1 MLQFVDVKQETPV
14 KRSTSNRK
22 DDFNEIYKEFIT
34 DKAKEQSSRCSQC
47 GVPFCQIHCPLSN
60 NIPDWLKL
68 TAEGR
73 LKEAY
78 EISQS
83 TNNMP
88 EVCGRICP
96 QDRLCE
102 GNCVIEQS
110 GHGTVTIGSIEKYI
124 TDTAWEKGWVKPFK
138 VKRELKQSVGIIGA
152 GPAGMACAEEL
163 RKSGYQ
169 VTIYDRYD
177 RPGGLLI
184 YGIPNFKLE
193 KFVVER
199 RTKLLKETGIKF
211 VQNFEVGKDKTLNEL
226 KESGIEFVQNFEVGK
241 DASLEDL
248 RNKHDAILIS
258 TGVYKAREIEL
269 PGHDLENIF
278 PAMDFLTASNKKGLG
293 DKVELFDNGKLNA
306 EGKDVIVI
314 GGGDTAMD
322 CVRTA
327 IRQNA
332 KSVKCLYRRDKENM
346 PGSAREVANAEEE
359 GVQFVWLSSPKE
371 FVGKNKIEKLITNKI
386 KLGDP
391 DETGRRKPEI
401 QQGSEFSLPADMVI
415 KALGFDPEDI
425 PSLFGSKEL
434 KVSRWGT
441 IKTDFETM
449 ETNLPG
455 VFAAGDI
462 VRGASLVVW
471 AIKDGRD
478 AATSIKKYLQKKLSL
493 REKVA

>member
-1 MLQFVDVKQETPV
+1 MPEKMLRFVKVGQQNPP
-14 KRSTSNRK
+14 KRGVDERRG
-22 DDFNEIYKEFIT
+22 DFEEIYKEFIHE
-34 DKAKEQSSRCSQC
+34 KAKEQSSRCSQC

-73 LKEAY
+73 LEEAY
-78 EISQS
+78 KLSQS

-110 GHGTVTIGSIEKYI
+110 GHGTVTIGSVEKFI
-124 TDTAWEKGWVKPFK
+124 TENAWSNGWIKPIKVQSEK
-138 VKRELKQSVGIIGA
+138 KQTVGIIGA
-152 GPAGMACAEEL
+152 GPAGLSCGEEL
-163 RKSGYQ
+163 RKEGYQ
-169 VTIYDRYD
+169 VTIYDKYD

-193 KFVVER
+193 KSVIER
-199 RTKLLKETGIKF
+199 RTKLLKDSGIKF
-211 VQNFEVGKDKTLNEL
+211 VQNFEIGKNSTLNEL
-226 KESGIEFVQNFEVGK
+226 K
-241 DASLEDL
+241 D
-248 RNKHDAILIS
+248 KHDAILIS
-258 TGVYKAREIEL
+258 TGVYKAREIKI
-269 PGHDLENIF
+269 PGNDLKNIF
-278 PAMDFLTASNKKGLG
+278 PAMEFLIASNKKGLG
-293 DKVELFDNGKLNA
+293 DKVKNFDNGTLNT
-306 EGKDVIVI
+306 EGKEVIVI

-322 CVRTA
+322 CVRTSV
-327 IRQNA
+327 RQNA

-359 GVQFVWLSSPKE
+359 GVKFIWLSNPKQ
-371 FVGKNKIEKLITNKI
+371 FKGMNKVESLIVNKM
-386 KLGDP
+386 KLGEAD
-391 DETGRRKPEI
+391 DSGRKKPI
-401 QQGSEFSLPADMVI
+401 VQKNSEFELKADIVI
-415 KALGFDPEDI
+415 KALGFDPEEL
-425 PSLFGSKEL
+425 PRLFGEERL
-434 KVSRWGT
+434 QVTRWGT
-441 IKTDFETM
+441 IKINFDTM

-478 AATSIKKYLQKKLSL
+478 AAQSINKHLKNELKNQKK
-493 REKVA
+493 VA

>member
-1 MLQFVDVKQETPV
+1 MKNKMLQFVELKQETPK
-14 KRSTSNRK
+14 KRLKDKRK
-22 DDFNEIYKEFIT
+22 ADFNEIYQDYIT
-34 DKAKEQSSRCSQC
+34 DKATAQSSRCSQC
-47 GVPFCQIHCPLSN
+47 GVPFCQIHCPLGN

-78 EISQS
+78 EVSQS

-124 TDTAWEKGWVKPFK
+124 TDTAWDKGWVKPFK
-138 VKRELKQSVGIIGA
+138 VKRELKQSIGIIGA

-169 VTIYDRYD
+169 VTIYDKYD

-211 VQNFEVGKDKTLNEL
+211 IQNFEVGKDKSLHEL
-226 KESGIEFVQNFEVGK
+226 KDN
-241 DASLEDL
+241 
-248 RNKHDAILIS
+248 HDAILIS
-258 TGVYKAREIEL
+258 TGVYKAREIDI
-269 PGHDLENIF
+269 PGQNLQNIF
-278 PAMDFLTASNKKGLG
+278 PAMDFLTASNRKGLG
-293 DKVELFDNGKLNA
+293 DKVELFDNGTLNA
-306 EGKDVIVI
+306 AGKNVVVI

-322 CVRTA
+322 CVRTS
-327 IRQNA
+327 IRQKA
-332 KSVKCLYRRDKENM
+332 KSVKCLYRRDRENM
-346 PGSAREVANAEEE
+346 PGSAREVGNAIEE
-359 GVQFVWLSSPKE
+359 GVEFVWLTSPKSFIGDKQIE
-371 FVGKNKIEKLITNKI
+371 EVEVNKM
-386 KLGDP
+386 KLGEP
-391 DETGRRKPEI
+391 DSSGRRKPEI
-401 QQGSEFSLPADMVI
+401 DLGSEYKIEADLVI
-415 KALGFDPEDI
+415 KSLGFDPEDL
-425 PSLFGSKEL
+425 PKLFNANEL
-434 KVSRWGT
+434 IVSQWGT
-441 IKTDFETM
+441 IKIDLKTM
-449 ETNLPG
+449 QTNLDG

-471 AIKDGRD
+471 AIRDGRD
-478 AATSIKKYLQKKLSL
+478 AAEQIDKYLQSKINKNKSV
-493 REKVA
+493 KAA

>member
-1 MLQFVDVKQETPV
+1 MKKKMLQFVDLKQEPPE
-14 KRSTSNRK
+14 KRSTPKRK
-22 DDFNEIYKEFIT
+22 DDFNEIYNEFIT

-47 GVPFCQIHCPLSN
+47 GVPFCQIHCPLGN

-102 GNCVIEQS
+102 GNCVIEKS

-124 TDTAWEKGWVKPFK
+124 TDTAWEKGWVKPVK

-199 RTKLLKETGIKF
+199 RTKLLKESGIKF
-211 VQNFEVGKDKTLNEL
+211 FQNFDVGKDKTLYEL
-226 KESGIEFVQNFEVGK
+226 KEE
-241 DASLEDL
+241 
-248 RNKHDAILIS
+248 HDAILIA
-258 TGVYKAREIEL
+258 TGVYKAREIDI
-269 PGHDLENIF
+269 PGHNLQNIF
-278 PAMDFLTASNKKGLG
+278 PAMELLIASNRKGLG
-293 DKVELFDNGKLNA
+293 DKVKLFDEGILNA
-306 EGKDVIVI
+306 EGKNVVVI

-322 CVRTA
+322 CVRTS
-327 IRQNA
+327 IRQKA
-332 KSVKCLYRRDKENM
+332 KSVKCIYRRDRENM
-346 PGSAREVANAEEE
+346 PGSAREVGNAIEE
-359 GVQFVWLSSPKE
+359 GVEFIWLTSPKS
-371 FVGKNKIEKLITNKI
+371 FIGDKKI
-386 KLGDP
+386 KALEVNKMKLGEP
-391 DETGRRKPEI
+391 DSSGRRKPEI
-401 QQGSEFSLPADMVI
+401 EIGSEYKIPADLII
-415 KALGFDPEDI
+415 KSLGFDPENI
-425 PSLFGSKEL
+425 PKLFNAEKLAISQ
-434 KVSRWGT
+434 WGT
-441 IKTDFETM
+441 IKIDLKSM
-449 ETNLPG
+449 QTNLDG

-471 AIKDGRD
+471 AIRDGRD
-478 AATSIKKYLQKKLSL
+478 AAEQIEKYLQLKSSKNKSI
-493 REKVA
+493 EAA

>member
-1 MLQFVDVKQETPV
+1 MTDKMLKFVKLGQQNPP
-14 KRSTSNRK
+14 KRKVLERK
-22 DDFNEIYKEFIT
+22 EDFNEIYSEFINE
-34 DKAKEQSSRCSQC
+34 KAKEQSSRCSQC
-47 GVPFCQIHCPLSN
+47 GVPFCQVHCPLSN

-73 LKEAY
+73 LKDAY
-78 EISQS
+78 ELSQS

-110 GHGTVTIGSIEKYI
+110 GHGTVTIGSVEKYI
-124 TDTAWEKGWVKPFK
+124 TDSAWENGWVKPIK
-138 VKRELKQSVGIIGA
+138 VLNEKNLSVGIIGA
-152 GPAGMACAEEL
+152 GPAGLAAAEQL
-163 RKSGYQ
+163 RKSGYKI
-169 VTIYDRYD
+169 TIYDRYD
-177 RPGGLLI
+177 RFGGLLI

-193 KFVVER
+193 KFVVNR
-199 RTKLLKETGIKF
+199 RIDLLK
-211 VQNFEVGKDKTLNEL
+211 Q
-226 KESGIEFVQNFEVGK
+226 SGISFKNNFEVGK

-248 RNKHDAILIS
+248 REKHDAILIA

-269 PGHDLENIF
+269 PGNDLNNIF
-278 PAMDFLTASNKKGLG
+278 PAMEFLTASNKKGLG

-306 EGKDVIVI
+306 EGKNIVVI

-327 IRQNA
+327 VRQNA

-346 PGSAREVANAEEE
+346 PGSAREVSNAEEE
-359 GVQFVWLSSPKE
+359 GVEFVWLSAPKE
-371 FVGKNKIEKLITNKI
+371 FKGKNKVESLSVDKI

-391 DETGRRKPEI
+391 DETGRRKPEVQKNSDFEI
-401 QQGSEFSLPADMVI
+401 KSDMVI
-415 KALGFDPEDI
+415 KALGFDPEDL
-425 PSLFGSKEL
+425 PNLFGNKEL
-434 KVSRWGT
+434 QVSKWGT
-441 IKTDFETM
+441 IKTDFDTM
-449 ETNLPG
+449 ETNLSG

-462 VRGASLVVW
+462 IRGASLVVW

-478 AATSIKKYLQKKLSL
+478 AAISIKEFLKKKLIDQ
-493 REKVA
+493 EKVA

>member
-1 MLQFVDVKQETPV
+1 MTKKMLQFVKLNKQIPK
-14 KRSTSNRK
+14 KRDTLKRK
-22 DDFNEIYKEFIT
+22 KDFHEIYNQFISE
-34 DKAKEQSSRCSQC
+34 KAKEQSSRCSQC
-47 GVPFCQIHCPLSN
+47 GVPFCQVHCPLHN

-124 TDTAWEKGWVKPFK
+124 TDTAWEKGWIKPIK
-138 VKRELKQSVGIIGA
+138 IRSELKQSIGIIGA

-163 RKSGYQ
+163 RKLGYQ
-169 VTIYDRYD
+169 ITIYDRYD

-193 KFVVER
+193 KNVVER
-199 RTKLLKETGIKF
+199 RTKLLRDSGIKF
-211 VQNFEVGKDKTLNEL
+211 VQNFEVGKQKSIYEL
-226 KESGIEFVQNFEVGK
+226 KE
-241 DASLEDL
+241 
-248 RNKHDAILIS
+248 KHDAILIA
-258 TGVYKAREIEL
+258 TGVYKAREIDI
-269 PGHDLENIF
+269 PGIKLKNIF
-278 PAMDFLTASNKKGLG
+278 PAMEYLTASNKKGLG
-293 DKVELFDNGKLNA
+293 DKVKLFDDGTLDAKGKR
-306 EGKDVIVI
+306 VVVI

-327 IRQNA
+327 VRQKA

-346 PGSAREVANAEEE
+346 PGSAREVNNAEEE
-359 GVQFVWLSSPKE
+359 GVEFIWLSNPKQ
-371 FVGKNKIEKLITNKI
+371 FIGNEKVEQVEVNKI
-386 KLGDP
+386 KLGEP
-391 DETGRRKPEI
+391 DDSGRRKPII
-401 QQGSEFSLPADMVI
+401 QEGGQFKISSDLVI
-415 KALGFDPEDI
+415 KSLGFDPEDI
-425 PSLFGSKEL
+425 PNLFSAKEL
-434 KVSRWGT
+434 AISKWGT
-441 IKTDFETM
+441 VKIDMNTM
-449 ETNLPG
+449 QTNIEG
-455 VFAAGDI
+455 IFAAGDI

-471 AIKDGRD
+471 AIRDGRD
-478 AATSIKKYLQKKLSL
+478 VATQIEKYLSKKDKKIKK
-493 REKVA
+493 EFAA

>member
-1 MLQFVDVKQETPV
+1 MTNKMLKFTDLQQETPE
-14 KRSTSNRK
+14 KRLTKKRK
-22 DDFNEIYKEFIT
+22 QDFQEIYNEYIN

-73 LKEAY
+73 LEEAY
-78 EISQS
+78 KLSQS

-124 TDTAWEKGWVKPFK
+124 TDTAWEKGWVKPIK
-138 VKRELKQSVGIIGA
+138 ITKEQKQSIGIIGS
-152 GPAGMACAEEL
+152 GPAGLACAEEL
-163 RKSGYQ
+163 RKFGYKI
-169 VTIYDRYD
+169 TIYDRYD

-193 KFVVER
+193 KKVVER
-199 RTKLLKETGIKF
+199 RTKLLKDSGIKF
-211 VQNFEVGKDKTLNEL
+211 VLNFEVGRDKSLMEL
-226 KESGIEFVQNFEVGK
+226 KE
-241 DASLEDL
+241 
-248 RNKHDAILIS
+248 KHDAVLIA
-258 TGVYKAREIEL
+258 TGVYKPREIDI
-269 PGHDLENIF
+269 PGSSLKNIF
-278 PAMDFLTASNKKGLG
+278 PAMDFLTTSNKKGLG
-293 DKVELFDNGKLNA
+293 DKVELFDNGTLNA
-306 EGKDVIVI
+306 SGKNVVVI

-327 IRQNA
+327 IRQEA

-346 PGSAREVANAEEE
+346 PGSAREVGNAEEE
-359 GVQFVWLSSPKE
+359 GVEFVWLSSPKK
-371 FVGKNKIEKLITNKI
+371 FIGQDNKVSQVEVNKMI
-386 KLGDP
+386 LGEP
-391 DETGRRKPEI
+391 DQSGRRKPILKE
-401 QQGSEFSLPADMVI
+401 GSEFKIDADLVI
-415 KALGFDPEDI
+415 KSLGFDPEDL
-425 PSLFGSKEL
+425 PKLFDVEELAVSK
-434 KVSRWGT
+434 WGT
-441 IKTDFETM
+441 IKIDLKTM
-449 ETNLPG
+449 QTNLDG

-471 AIKDGRD
+471 AIRDGRD
-478 AATSIKKYLQKKLSL
+478 VAIQIDNYLSSKRNKKIGVVAA
-493 REKVA
+493 

>member
-1 MLQFVDVKQETPV
+1 MKKKMLRFVDLNQETPI
-14 KRSTSNRK
+14 KRKTSNRK
-22 DDFNEIYKEFIT
+22 EDFNEIYQDYINS
-34 DKAKEQSSRCSQC
+34 KATEQSSRCSQC

-124 TDTAWEKGWVKPFK
+124 TDNAWEKGWVKPFK
-138 VKRELKQSVGIIGA
+138 VKKELKQSVGIIGA

-199 RTKLLKETGIKF
+199 RTNLLKESGIKF
-211 VQNFEVGKDKTLNEL
+211 VQNFEVGKDKSLYEL
-226 KESGIEFVQNFEVGK
+226 KEE
-241 DASLEDL
+241 
-248 RNKHDAILIS
+248 HDAILIS
-258 TGVYKAREIEL
+258 TGVYKAREIDV
-269 PGHDLENIF
+269 PGSNLNNIF
-278 PAMDFLTASNKKGLG
+278 PAMEFLTASNRKGLG
-293 DKVELFDNGKLNA
+293 DKVKLFDDGTLNA
-306 EGKDVIVI
+306 EGKDVVVI

-322 CVRTA
+322 CVRTS
-327 IRQNA
+327 IRQKA
-332 KSVKCLYRRDKENM
+332 KSVKCLYRRDRENM
-346 PGSAREVANAEEE
+346 PGSAREVGNAIEE
-359 GVQFVWLSSPKE
+359 GVEFVWLTSPKSFIGE
-371 FVGKNKIEKLITNKI
+371 KAVKAVEVNKMKLAEPDSSGRRRPEIEK
-386 KLGDP
+386 
-391 DETGRRKPEI
+391 
-401 QQGSEFSLPADMVI
+401 GSEFKISADLVI
-415 KALGFDPEDI
+415 KSLGFDPENL
-425 PSLFGSKEL
+425 PKLFNAEELVVSK
-434 KVSRWGT
+434 WGT
-441 IKTDFETM
+441 LKIDLKTM
-449 ETNLPG
+449 QTNLDG

-471 AIKDGRD
+471 AIRDGRD
-478 AATSIKKYLQKKLSL
+478 AAVQMEKYLKSKSIKKKS
-493 REKVA
+493 EKAA

>member
-1 MLQFVDVKQETPV
+1 MSNKMLKFTDLNQETPE
-14 KRSTSNRK
+14 KRLTKKRK
-22 DDFNEIYKEFIT
+22 QDFKEIYNEYIN

-73 LKEAY
+73 LEEAY
-78 EISQS
+78 KLSQS

-124 TDTAWEKGWVKPFK
+124 TDTAWEKGWVKPINITK
-138 VKRELKQSVGIIGA
+138 ELKQSIGIIGS
-152 GPAGMACAEEL
+152 GPAGLACAEEL
-163 RKSGYQ
+163 RKFGYKI
-169 VTIYDRYD
+169 TIYDRYD

-193 KFVVER
+193 KKVVER
-199 RTKLLKETGIKF
+199 RTKLLKDSGIKF
-211 VQNFEVGKDKTLNEL
+211 VLNFEVGRDKSLMEL
-226 KESGIEFVQNFEVGK
+226 RE
-241 DASLEDL
+241 
-248 RNKHDAILIS
+248 KHDAVLIA
-258 TGVYKAREIEL
+258 TGVYKPREIDISGSGL
-269 PGHDLENIF
+269 KNIF
-278 PAMDFLTASNKKGLG
+278 PAMEFLTASNKKGLG
-293 DKVELFDNGKLNA
+293 DKVELFDNGTLNA
-306 EGKDVIVI
+306 SGKNVVVI

-327 IRQNA
+327 IRQEA

-346 PGSAREVANAEEE
+346 PGSAREVGNAEEE
-359 GVQFVWLSSPKE
+359 GVEFVWLTSPKKFIGQDKVSQVE
-371 FVGKNKIEKLITNKI
+371 VSKMI
-386 KLGDP
+386 LGEP
-391 DETGRRKPEI
+391 DQSGRRKPILKE
-401 QQGSEFSLPADMVI
+401 GSEFKIDADLVI
-415 KALGFDPEDI
+415 KSLGFDPEDL
-425 PSLFGSKEL
+425 PKLFDVEELAVSK
-434 KVSRWGT
+434 WGT
-441 IKTDFETM
+441 LKIDLKTM
-449 ETNLPG
+449 QTNLEG

-471 AIKDGRD
+471 AIRDGRD
-478 AATSIKKYLQKKLSL
+478 VAMQIDKYLSSKRNKKIGV
-493 REKVA
+493 VAA

>member
-1 MLQFVDVKQETPV
+1 MSKKMLQFISLGKQSPPKRETG
-14 KRSTSNRK
+14 KRKK
-22 DDFNEIYKEFIT
+22 DFKEIYNEFIH

-78 EISQS
+78 EVSQN

-102 GNCVIEQS
+102 GNCVIEKS

-124 TDTAWEKGWVKPFK
+124 TDTAWEKGWVKPITVQK
-138 VKRELKQSVGIIGA
+138 ELKQSIGIIGA
-152 GPAGMACAEEL
+152 GPAGMACADEL

-169 VTIYDRYD
+169 VTIYDKYD
-177 RPGGLLI
+177 RAGGLLI

-199 RTKLLKETGIKF
+199 RTNLLKESGIKF
-211 VQNFEVGKDKTLNEL
+211 IQNFEVGKNKTLHEL
-226 KESGIEFVQNFEVGK
+226 RE
-241 DASLEDL
+241 
-248 RNKHDAILIS
+248 KHDAMLIA
-258 TGVYKAREIEL
+258 TGVYKAREIEV
-269 PGHDLENIF
+269 PGQNLKNIF
-278 PAMDFLTASNKKGLG
+278 PAMQFLTASNRKGLG
-293 DKVELFDNGKLNA
+293 DKVELFDDGTLNA
-306 EGKDVIVI
+306 EGKNIVVI

-327 IRQNA
+327 VRQKA
-332 KSVKCLYRRDKENM
+332 KSVKCLYRRDRDNM
-346 PGSAREVANAEEE
+346 PGSTREVGNAEEE
-359 GVQFVWLSSPKE
+359 GVEFVWLASPKKFTGDKKINE
-371 FVGKNKIEKLITNKI
+371 VEVNKM
-386 KLGDP
+386 KLGEP
-391 DETGRRKPEI
+391 DSSGRKKPEI
-401 QQGSEFSLPADMVI
+401 EKGSEFKIAADIVI
-415 KALGFDPEDI
+415 KSLGFDPENI
-425 PSLFGSKEL
+425 PKLFGAEELAASK
-434 KVSRWGT
+434 WGT
-441 IKTDFETM
+441 IKIDLKTM
-449 ETNLPG
+449 QTNLNG

-471 AIKDGRD
+471 AIRDGRD
-478 AATSIKKYLQKKLSL
+478 AAVQIEKYLQMKLNKNKII
-493 REKVA
+493 EAA

>member
-1 MLQFVDVKQETPV
+1 MKNKMLKFVKLKKETPL
-14 KRSTSNRK
+14 KRDTKRRRE
-22 DDFNEIYKEFIT
+22 DFDEIYDEFINT
-34 DKAKEQSSRCSQC
+34 KAKEQSSRCSQC

-78 EISQS
+78 EIAQS

-110 GHGTVTIGSIEKYI
+110 GHGTVTIGSVEKYI
-124 TDTAWEKGWVKPFK
+124 TDTAWAKGWVKPIK
-138 VKRELKQSVGIIGA
+138 VQKELKQSIGIIGA
-152 GPAGMACAEEL
+152 GPAGLACAEEL
-163 RKSGYQ
+163 RKSGFQ
-169 VTIYDRYD
+169 VVIYDRYD

-199 RTKLLKETGIKF
+199 RTKLLKDSGIKF
-211 VQNFEVGKDKTLNEL
+211 VQNFEVGKDKTLD
-226 KESGIEFVQNFEVGK
+226 Q
-241 DASLEDL
+241 L
-248 RNKHDAILIS
+248 REKHDSILIA
-258 TGVYKAREIEL
+258 TGVYKAKEIEV
-269 PGHDLENIF
+269 PGQDLKNIF
-278 PAMDFLTASNKKGLG
+278 PAMEFLTASNKKGLG
-293 DKVELFDNGKLNA
+293 DKVEIFDNGTLNA
-306 EGKDVIVI
+306 QEKNVVVI

-327 IRQNA
+327 VRQKA
-332 KSVKCLYRRDKENM
+332 KSVKCLYRRDRENM
-346 PGSAREVANAEEE
+346 PGSAREVKNAIEE
-359 GVQFVWLSSPKE
+359 GVEFIWLSSPKKFLGINSVE
-371 FVGKNKIEKLITNKI
+371 QVEVSKM
-386 KLGDP
+386 KLGQP
-391 DETGRRKPEI
+391 DSSGRKKPIIEP
-401 QQGSEFSLPADMVI
+401 GSEFKLPADLVI
-415 KALGFDPEDI
+415 RSLGFDPENL
-425 PSLFGSKEL
+425 PKLFKAEDLTISK
-434 KVSRWGT
+434 WGT
-441 IKTDFETM
+441 IRIDLHTM
-449 ETNLPG
+449 QTNIDG

-478 AATSIKKYLQKKLSL
+478 AAAQIEKYLKAKSD
-493 REKVA
+493 KSFKAA